1 MQQNPQNQDVSL
13 QIKKLD
19 NQILRRIHSLYDRRK
34 LQECTLQNMWV
45 TDFLFHKEQQ
55 EEPVFQRDV
64 EEEFQIRKPTATGI
78 LQQLEKKGLILRES
92 VETDARLKRIL
103 PTEQAVGLRSM
114 ILENILQMNRRL
126 TKDIPQEEL
135 NACMD
140 TLLKMLKNL
149 QAFDQE
155 GRTAKISKDKIKGE
169 D

>member
-64 EEEFQIRKPTATGI
+64 EEEFAINRATASKM
-78 LQQLEKKGLILRES
+78 LALMEEKGLIRRVSDDQDGRRKELRLEPAGRELQQRYS
-92 VETDARLKRIL
+92 TIRQEL
-103 PTEQAVGLRSM
+103 EQQLVSGFY
-114 ILENILQMNRRL
+114 
-126 TKDIPQEEL
+126 PEEL
-135 NACMD
+135 DQLRRFLARMQA
-140 TLLKMLKNL
+140 NL
-149 QAFDQE
+149 
-155 GRTAKISKDKIKGE
+155 
-169 D
+169 

>member
-64 EEEFQIRKPTATGI
+64 EEEFAINRATASKM
-78 LQQLEKKGLILRES
+78 LALMEEKGLIRRVSDAQDGRRKALQLEPAGRELQRRYS
-92 VETDARLKRIL
+92 AIRQEL
-103 PTEQAVGLRSM
+103 EQQLVSGFS
-114 ILENILQMNRRL
+114 
-126 TKDIPQEEL
+126 PEEL
-135 NACMD
+135 DQLRRFLARMQA
-140 TLLKMLKNL
+140 NL
-149 QAFDQE
+149 
-155 GRTAKISKDKIKGE
+155 
-169 D
+169 

>member
-64 EEEFQIRKPTATGI
+64 EEEFAINRATASKM
-78 LQQLEKKGLILRES
+78 LALMEEKGLIRRVSDDRDGRRKELRLEPAGRELQRRYS
-92 VETDARLKRIL
+92 AIRQEL
-103 PTEQAVGLRSM
+103 EQQLVSGFS
-114 ILENILQMNRRL
+114 
-126 TKDIPQEEL
+126 PEEL
-135 NACMD
+135 DQLRRFLARMQA
-140 TLLKMLKNL
+140 NL
-149 QAFDQE
+149 
-155 GRTAKISKDKIKGE
+155 
-169 D
+169 

>member
-64 EEEFQIRKPTATGI
+64 EEEFAINRATASKM
-78 LQQLEKKGLILRES
+78 LALMEEKGLIRRVS
-92 VETDARLKRIL
+92 DARDGRRK
-103 PTEQAVGLRSM
+103 ELR
-114 ILENILQMNRRL
+114 LEPAGRELQQRYSTIR
-126 TKDIPQEEL
+126 EEL
-135 NACMD
+135 EQQLVSGFSPEELDQLRRFLARMQA
-140 TLLKMLKNL
+140 NL
-149 QAFDQE
+149 
-155 GRTAKISKDKIKGE
+155 
-169 D
+169 

>member
-64 EEEFQIRKPTATGI
+64 EEEFAINRATASKM
-78 LQQLEKKGLILRES
+78 LALMEEKGLIRRVS
-92 VETDARLKRIL
+92 DARDGRRKALRLEPAGRELQRRYSAIRQEL
-103 PTEQAVGLRSM
+103 EQQLVSGFS
-114 ILENILQMNRRL
+114 
-126 TKDIPQEEL
+126 PEEL
-135 NACMD
+135 AQLRRFLARMQA
-140 TLLKMLKNL
+140 NL
-149 QAFDQE
+149 
-155 GRTAKISKDKIKGE
+155 
-169 D
+169 